1 MGQEIKCRVDY
12 GRESSQGKA
21 LLETSEVLFRGDFRL
36 KIPFQ
41 GIKEL
46 DVSRGKLTIQFGDG
60 CAVFHL
66 GDSAEKWAA
75 RIRNPPSRLDKLG
88 VKAGTKFHLIGRQ
101 DDDFRRE
108 LSDRGAIASRSEP
121 DLVFLSIK
129 DKEELVE
136 LAYVGDSAV
145 WVIYPK
151 GIKAVT
157 ENDVISAGRAAG
169 LIDTK
174 VCSFSATH
182 TALRFKR
189 RGGAKAPGSRAIKDR
204 LR

>member
-12 GRESSQGKA
+12 GQESSQGKA

-41 GIKEL
+41 GIREL
-46 DVSRGKLTIQFGDG
+46 EVSRGKLTIQFEEGS
-60 CAVFHL
+60 AVFHL

-88 VKAGTKFHLIGRQ
+88 VKAGTKFHLIGRH

-108 LSDRGAIASRSEP
+108 LSDRGAIAGRSKP
-121 DLVFLSIK
+121 NLVFLSIK

-136 LAYVGDSAV
+136 LAYVGDGPM

-189 RGGAKAPGSRAIKDR
+189 RGATKKV
-204 LR
+204 